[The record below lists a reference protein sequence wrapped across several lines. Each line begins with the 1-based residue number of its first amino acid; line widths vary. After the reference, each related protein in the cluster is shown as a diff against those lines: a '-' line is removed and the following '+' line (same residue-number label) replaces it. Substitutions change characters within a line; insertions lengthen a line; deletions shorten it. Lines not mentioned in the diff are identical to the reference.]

1 MKALES
7 ILLTEPVVASAR
19 PVHDRLEALR
29 AERRARRPADLVR
42 LCGWP
47 QRAISEA
54 ERADATKPCIQAVQS
69 WDADPGACILVLSG
83 GRGAGKTVAAA
94 WWAIRRT
101 VPVEFVTA
109 ESYVTASAYD
119 GARDRWRNASAL
131 VLDDL
136 GVEYQDAKGASASAM
151 DALVDEFYS
160 RQRPLLIT
168 TNLDAASF
176 KARVGERIADR
187 VRECQGWRAFTN
199 APSLRG
205 AR

>member
-7 ILLTEPVVASAR
+7 IPMPALATTAAR

-29 AERRARRPADLVR
+29 AERRARRPAELVR
-42 LCGWP
+42 ACGWP

-54 ERADATKPCIQAVQS
+54 ERADESKPCIQAVRDWRPEPS
-69 WDADPGACILVLSG
+69 ACILVLSG
-83 GRGAGKTVAAA
+83 GRGAGKTVAVA
-94 WWAIRRT
+94 WWALRQT

-119 GARDRWRNASAL
+119 GARDRWRNAAAL

-160 RQRPLLIT
+160 HQRPLLIT
-168 TNLDAASF
+168 TNLDAPAF
-176 KARVGERIADR
+176 KSRVGERIADR

-205 AR
+205 GR